1 MDRIIWEEIVFAT
14 ELSNKSPSKGDS
26 NRKDF
31 GSSNWIKISIQ
42 NETTRAEI
50 DNSLSIRGSVAN

>member
-14 ELSNKSPSKGDS
+14 ELSNKSPSKGDN

-42 NETTRAEI
+42 KETTRA
-50 DNSLSIRGSVAN
+50 RGR

>member
-14 ELSNKSPSKGDS
+14 ELSNKSPSKGDN

-31 GSSNWIKISIQ
+31 GSSNCIKISIQ
-42 NETTRAEI
+42 NETTGARI

>member
-14 ELSNKSPSKGDS
+14 ELSNKSPSKGDN

-31 GSSNWIKISIQ
+31 VLAIG
-42 NETTRAEI
+42 
-50 DNSLSIRGSVAN
+50 